1 MTCNDGWDAT
11 SNCFIV
17 IPARLQSTRLPRKM
31 LLRETGKS
39 LLQHTFEA
47 ASKARKAA
55 GVCVATDHGD
65 IAAEVRRF
73 RGQVQM
79 TDPAAASGTDRVA
92 EVAAAM
98 PEVDIFVNVQGDE
111 PEIEPAA
118 IDHVIELL
126 EHDPQ
131 ADVATLATAIRDR
144 AILLDPN
151 CVKVV
156 RDDHG
161 RALYFSRGPLP
172 YAREWSDALL
182 QRHPPIF
189 LRHMG
194 IYAYRR
200 AVLLEMAKW
209 PAATLEDVEKL
220 EQLRLLAAG
229 RSIRVGLR
237 DQAALGIDTPEDYR
251 AFVSR
256 AA

>member
-1 MTCNDGWDAT
+1 MKRNEGWDST

-47 ASKARKAA
+47 ASKSRKAA
-55 GVCVATDHGD
+55 GVCVATDDGD
-65 IAAEVRRF
+65 IEAEVQRF

-98 PEVDIFVNVQGDE
+98 PEIDIFVNVQGDE

-126 EHDPQ
+126 ENDPK

-156 RDDHG
+156 CDDHG
-161 RALYFSRGPLP
+161 RALYFSRSPVP
-172 YAREWSDALL
+172 HAREWSDALL

-189 LRHMG
+189 LQHMG

-200 AVLLEMAKW
+200 TILLEMAKW

-237 DQAALGIDTPEDYR
+237 DRAALGIDTPEDYR